1 MKTDK
6 KRSYRPLA
14 VVVWGACFAS
24 GWFFPTT
31 THAQISARSLG
42 MGSGATALAR
52 GVDAALY
59 NPANLGLRN
68 NPRFSMTF
76 FSLGAGLHNN
86 SFTKTDYDRY
96 LVDDPVWDQN
106 DIETILHRIPEDG
119 LHVHGRATSRVL
131 SFSIGRFA
139 LSMGSEAGSW
149 AQADK
154 DLFSLALQGNQVGRT
169 YLLQQ
174 TDGEASAIGL
184 IGLSYGHP
192 LRVTFAD
199 AFAVGAT
206 LQMVYGIR
214 QARIVD
220 AQASF
225 LTQPH
230 GFAVNGE
237 YEAALD
243 VGKPGVNLDAGV
255 AAQFGSHWTISAA
268 LLNLIGHTVWTTEE
282 SSFGY
287 VRGDSLTAYKA
298 ADLEEEAIEDSSWTV
313 ENGDNFQQKLPARL
327 RIGGAYETDKV
338 AVTLDYIQGFS
349 RTAWHGTHPQ
359 FSLGAEWKIARWLP
373 LRVGLALGGDI
384 GAGTS
389 CGLGIR
395 PGGFILDLAVMNSG
409 VIVPGKA
416 RGLLL
421 AFELAMILR

>member
-1 MKTDK
+1 
-6 KRSYRPLA
+6 
-14 VVVWGACFAS
+14 
-24 GWFFPTT
+24 
-31 THAQISARSLG
+31 
-42 MGSGATALAR
+42 
-52 GVDAALY
+52 
-59 NPANLGLRN
+59 
-68 NPRFSMTF
+68 MTF
-76 FSLGAGLHNN
+76 SPWAPGCTTIVLPKPIMTAIWSTTRCGI
-86 SFTKTDYDRY
+86 R
-96 LVDDPVWDQN
+96 N
-106 DIETILHRIPEDG
+106 DIEAILHRIPEDG

-174 TDGEASAIGL
+174 TNGEASAIGL

-255 AAQFGSHWTISAA
+255 AAQFGNHWTISAA
-268 LLNLIGHTVWTTEE
+268 LLNLTGHTVWTTEE

-313 ENGDNFQQKLPARL
+313 ENGDNFQQKMPARL

-349 RTAWHGTHPQ
+349 RTAWHGTHAPV
-359 FSLGAEWKIARWLP
+359 FFRRGMENRTLVAAARGSGSGRRHRSRHQL
-373 LRVGLALGGDI
+373 
-384 GAGTS
+384 
-389 CGLGIR
+389 R
-395 PGGFILDLAVMNSG
+395 PGHSTRRIYPRFG
-409 VIVPGKA
+409 V
-416 RGLLL
+416 
-421 AFELAMILR
+421 